1 LSQVTVSR
9 TAQLVALYRAIESSR
24 DPDVRLFDDP
34 FAPDFLD
41 QRFRWALRM
50 SRLPV
55 VGVAFPWGIV
65 DGHWA
70 GPRGTVAVRTKYIDD
85 LVGDA
90 LRAGVRQIAIFGAGF
105 DCRAYRIPGID
116 EARVFEVDHPTTQ
129 ARKRDVVARRLG
141 AIPPHVALVPLDLT
155 RDSLE
160 TVMRDAGYPRGIE
173 TFFICEGVTHY
184 LSASAVDATFR
195 YVATTAARSR
205 MVFTYIHR
213 RMLDGSA
220 VFAGAANTLA
230 TVRRAGEPYTF
241 GFEPADLPS
250 YLSARGLRLVEDVD
264 AAEYRQRYLVPRSR
278 QREALTEY
286 QRAALAEVAGSAA
299 TEGADAVHARNCDRG
314 LVLPTRPRECPPR
327 ARGN

>member
-1 LSQVTVSR
+1 MSQGTVSR
-9 TAQLVALYRAIESSR
+9 TAEVVALYRAIESSR
-24 DPDVRLFDDP
+24 APAARLFDDP

-41 QRFRWALRM
+41 ERFRWALRM

-55 VGVAFPWGIV
+55 VGAAFPWRLV

-70 GPRGTVAVRTKYIDD
+70 GPRGTVAVRTRYIDD

-90 LRAGVRQIAIFGAGF
+90 IRRGATQIVIFGAGF

-116 EARVFEVDHPTTQ
+116 QTRVFEVDQPTTQ
-129 ARKRDVVARRLG
+129 ARKRDVVTRRLG

-155 RDSLE
+155 RDPLE
-160 TVMRDAGYPRGIE
+160 TVMRAAGYQRGIQ
-173 TFFICEGVTHY
+173 TFFICEGLTHY
-184 LSASAVDATFR
+184 LSASAVDAAFR
-195 YVATTAARSR
+195 YVATSAAGSQ

-250 YLSARGLRLVEDVD
+250 YLSARGLHLVEDVD
-264 AAEYRQRYLVPRSR
+264 AAAYRQRYLVPRSR

-286 QRAALAEVAGSAA
+286 QRAALAEVAGPSA
-299 TEGADAVHARNCDRG
+299 
-314 LVLPTRPRECPPR
+314 P
-327 ARGN
+327 